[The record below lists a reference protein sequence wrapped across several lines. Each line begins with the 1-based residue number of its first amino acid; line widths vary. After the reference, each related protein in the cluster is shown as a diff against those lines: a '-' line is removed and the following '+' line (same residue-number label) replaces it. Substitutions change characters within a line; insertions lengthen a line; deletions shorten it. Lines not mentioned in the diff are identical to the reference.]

1 MKKHRLLFRFTQT
14 CNKKNVKTTIQQHM
28 KIKVNIAANA
38 AGVTLA
44 KYIDYQNAVDKVE
57 QVHIIT
63 GKSTESIKILQ
74 MHVIDEIIS
83 KFEAALQLSPE
94 GFDRK
99 VRLGITE
106 LGFVPNLNEMSF
118 GEYIDLDSSCSN
130 LYQDGKLNG
139 EAALKMMC
147 ILYRPIKAKFGKYYD
162 IAPYST
168 TAIAKYKDDVKQLT
182 LAHVLNVLLF
192 FSSLEIELYNSSLE
206 YLAKEITEIVK
217 EMKQEQ
223 PLMD

>member
-1 MKKHRLLFRFTQT
+1 
-14 CNKKNVKTTIQQHM
+14 M

-38 AGVTLA
+38 AGITLA
-44 KYIDYQNAVDKVE
+44 KYIDYQNAMDSIEK
-57 QVHIIT
+57 VHIIT
-63 GKSTESIKILQ
+63 GKSTESIKLLQ

-94 GFDRK
+94 GFERK
-99 VRLGITE
+99 VRVGINE
-106 LGFVPNLNEMSF
+106 LGFIPNLNEMTF
-118 GEYIDLDSSCSN
+118 GEYIDLDSACSD
-130 LYQDGKLNG
+130 LYQNGKLNG
-139 EAALKMMC
+139 QAALKMMC

-162 IAPYST
+162 IAPYNT
-168 TAIAKYKDDVKQLT
+168 NAITKYQDDVKQLT

-223 PLMD
+223 HQMV